1 MNILQI
7 KISHDKTHTLHTLEI
22 YPKYVIE
29 NLNGINLACF
39 KANEYCLNEKQMQT
53 KNVNIRFIKRMEMKL
68 LSDSYK
74 EMDYNELL

>member
-7 KISHDKTHTLHTLEI
+7 KIRHDKAHTLHTLEI

-39 KANEYCLNEKQMQT
+39 KTNEYCLNEKQMQT
-53 KNVNIRFIKRMEMKL
+53 KNVNIRFIKRMKMKL
-68 LSDSYK
+68 FSDSYI